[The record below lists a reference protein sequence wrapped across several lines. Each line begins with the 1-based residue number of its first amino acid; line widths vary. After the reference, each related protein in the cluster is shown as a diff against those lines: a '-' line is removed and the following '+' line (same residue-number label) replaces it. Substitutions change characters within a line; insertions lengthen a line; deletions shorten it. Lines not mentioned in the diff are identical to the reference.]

1 MGDRVLGSIRWVAVE
16 SSNFFVVWLVYV
28 QPLSHIGSVSFI
40 FCTMYVLCNLII
52 PHETNNTVLVTSFK
66 MKQYYHVL
74 LARKSIIIQAIS
86 LIVIIICVLAH
97 NNNKPWPPRA
107 LALSSD
113 SSTNH
118 RGYHP
123 NNNKNDS
130 SITPTPCVRICRY
143 NAGFFNGQVC
153 IGCFRETHEISHW
166 CTMNAKE
173 KAYALEDALD
183 RLTSCSLALDGSIS
197 RNELVQQ
204 AQAWFDMSQSE
215 S

>member
-1 MGDRVLGSIRWVAVE
+1 
-16 SSNFFVVWLVYV
+16 
-28 QPLSHIGSVSFI
+28 
-40 FCTMYVLCNLII
+40 
-52 PHETNNTVLVTSFK
+52 
-66 MKQYYHVL
+66 MKQYYNHDVL
-74 LARKSIIIQAIS
+74 LKRENIIFQAIS
-86 LIVIIICVLAH
+86 LIVILLCVLSR
-97 NNNKPWPPRA
+97 NNDTPWPPRA

-113 SSTNH
+113 SSANH
-118 RGYHP
+118 RHHP
-123 NNNKNDS
+123 NNHNNNKNDS
-130 SITPTPCVRICRY
+130 SIRPTPCVRICRY
-143 NAGFFNGQVC
+143 NASFFNGQVC
-153 IGCFRETHEISHW
+153 IGCFRETHEISNW